1 MYEKNTIK
9 LLFRLSRIPVAV
21 YNQTWD
27 LQESFPAVLEQ
38 PESFEQEKFDE
49 LKECLHQ
56 ESVYFCPMIPMSP
69 LPCAA
74 AKERRNILSW
84 GLFPMGRRTT
94 FKAEILSGAAGYG
107 NVLPA
112 S

>member
-38 PESFEQEKFDE
+38 PESFEQEN
-49 LKECLHQ
+49 L
-56 ESVYFCPMIPMSP
+56 M
-69 LPCAA
+69 
-74 AKERRNILSW
+74 N
-84 GLFPMGRRTT
+84 
-94 FKAEILSGAAGYG
+94 
-107 NVLPA
+107 
-112 S
+112 